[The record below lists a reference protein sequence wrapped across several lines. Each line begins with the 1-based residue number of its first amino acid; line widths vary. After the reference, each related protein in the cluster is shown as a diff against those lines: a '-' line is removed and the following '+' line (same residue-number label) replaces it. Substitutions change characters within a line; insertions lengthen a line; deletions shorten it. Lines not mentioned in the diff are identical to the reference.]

1 MGCHI
6 TLTQVIGGEH
16 QLLPRLP
23 TTYYLPFFPRRQLH
37 QQPSTPSP
45 CAVFWAPY
53 VVAVHYSLPP
63 SLVHRGHPLSPA
75 PSALFPLFPYVF
87 VGPLAVEILPLGV
100 PLLGVCRLLV
110 LDIYIYMS
118 FFLAD
123 HIHPLVLLL
132 LLLLL
137 LLLPQQLG
145 VAAQREAAGARGGG
159 RAHRLGQAAARSDA
173 GAHPLARR
181 RRSGCR
187 RRCTSRAA
195 ASNEGAPSTGGACST
210 TSAGADCAEQLGAER
225 FAWYCMA
232 SVRPCEPGSCT
243 FFSLAYGGT
252 RSCLPPHSYR
262 Q

>member
-1 MGCHI
+1 MRRVLGPLRGRR
-6 TLTQVIGGEH
+6 TL
-16 QLLPRLP
+16 
-23 TTYYLPFFPRRQLH
+23 
-37 QQPSTPSP
+37 
-45 CAVFWAPY
+45 
-53 VVAVHYSLPP
+53 
-63 SLVHRGHPLSPA
+63 LSPSV
-75 PSALFPLFPYVF
+75 PRTSRSP
-87 VGPLAVEILPLGV
+87 AVPCPECTVPPV
-100 PLLGVCRLLV
+100 PLRVCRPVGRRNSPIGSAPVGGLSPFGVGHLH
-110 LDIYIYMS
+110 LHEL
-118 FFLAD
+118 FLAD